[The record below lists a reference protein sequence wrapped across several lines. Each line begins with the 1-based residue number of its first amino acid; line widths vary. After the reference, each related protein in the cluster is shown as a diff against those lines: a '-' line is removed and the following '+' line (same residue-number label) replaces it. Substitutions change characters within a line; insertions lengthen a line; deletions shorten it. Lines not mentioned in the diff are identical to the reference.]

1 MLQVVLASSLLRPH
15 APSRASSNAC
25 AAGLEAEL
33 LRLQPGSPGAREA
46 VARLTSALAES
57 VGVEDPALSPLIE
70 GEWVLIHTSS
80 SSFDIRNP
88 LGRRSDGTAPGL
100 EGAFQAVT
108 GGARIE
114 APSSSPIQR
123 AIVDAFSVTQ
133 SIRLQGPTKRVEQ
146 CVETPLGT
154 LKLGARASVTPK
166 VPKRISFA
174 FDEGFFALRDPLLGV
189 SRIPYP
195 APFKLLGKE
204 AEGFLD
210 TEYLSAQLRVSVGN
224 KGTRF
229 VLRRSSA

>member
-1 MLQVVLASSLLRPH
+1 MLLACSSLLRPH
-15 APSRASSNAC
+15 AAPRSSVVAC

-33 LRLQPGSPGAREA
+33 LRLQPGSPGVRQE

-57 VGVEDPALSPLIE
+57 VGVENPALSPLIE

-88 LGRRSDGTAPGL
+88 LGRRSDGSAPGL

-114 APSSSPIQR
+114 LPSSSPIQR
-123 AIVDAFSVTQ
+123 AVVEAFSVTQ
-133 SIRLQGPTKRVEQ
+133 SIRLQGAAKRVDQ
-146 CVETPLGT
+146 CVDTPLGT
-154 LKLGARASVTPK
+154 LKLGARASVTPEA
-166 VPKRISFA
+166 PRRISFA
-174 FDEGFFALRDPLLGV
+174 FDEGYFDLREPVLGV

-210 TEYLSAQLRVSVGN
+210 TEYLSEQLRVSVGN

-229 VLRRSSA
+229 VLRRSYT